1 MSAINPIFSK
11 NIASPNIVVNDV
23 ATERSLES
31 FSSVLTLVDVE
42 FIVSIGRSMGVQCF
56 SVNIEITRI
65 YDIVV
70 ASRGLI

>member
-42 FIVSIGRSMGVQCF
+42 FIVSIGRSLGVQCF
-56 SVNIEITRI
+56 TVNIEITRI

>member
-56 SVNIEITRI
+56 TVNIEITRI
-65 YDIVV
+65 YDIVL